1 MKAIC
6 RAILYLLVLGIVV
19 EGIGAYIIST
29 TGSTKDGYLVFAL
42 FVWNI
47 TPYIIL
53 AFANKHVPD
62 FLISRIILLAT
73 TLIVTLGGITMTVP
87 IVFDTNFYPWGP
99 VALLSLSM
107 YQNIAACIGIVIMW
121 VVTQIAK

>member
-6 RAILYLLVLGIVV
+6 RAILYLLVFGIVV
-19 EGIGAYIIST
+19 EGIAAYIISAME
-29 TGSTKDGYLVFAL
+29 STKGWYLAIAI
-42 FVWNI
+42 FVWSI
-47 TPYIIL
+47 TPYIVL

-73 TLIVTLGGITMTVP
+73 TLIVTLGGITMTVF
-87 IVFDTNFYPWGP
+87 IVLNTDFYPWGP
-99 VALLSLSM
+99 VSLLFLTM
-107 YQNIAACIGIVIMW
+107 YQNIAACIRIVIMW